1 MLGGTASAA
10 FTKNSS
16 ESTTGARWKRGRREF
31 TSVRCILY
39 VKLQRVSE
47 ETHKFPSTTKQ
58 LDAAISLWI
67 APTTGVGISPLDHL
81 SSRLFAQSRSPSMI
95 INLAER
101 AHNHNWELDPVIRS
115 LLDTDFY
122 KLLMLQFIWKHFP
135 NTRVTFSLFNRHPS
149 VRMADMVHVEELKV
163 QLQHA
168 RGLRF
173 RKSELVWLAGN
184 TFYGKRGIF
193 EPAFLEWLENG
204 FRLSDY
210 QLRVRDGQI
219 QLSFEGSW
227 TETTMWELYS
237 LAILDELKTR
247 AQLKMLSEFGIDI
260 LYARAKTKLWNK
272 IERLRGVPGLSV
284 ADFGTRRRHSFLWQE
299 YVVVAMASN
308 LGSNFIGTSNAF
320 LAHKHDLE
328 AIGTNA
334 HEIPMVMAALA
345 PDDAELKASQ
355 YKVLELW
362 QQTYEGAL
370 RVMLPDTFGTTQF
383 LDNAPNWVA
392 DWTGQRVDSK
402 DPYIAGDEYIEWL
415 KARGRDPRE
424 KLLIASD
431 TLDVDVILGLHAY
444 FAGKIAKHAA
454 RAEFRTAAD
463 FRDRN
468 KWTADRRI
476 RFSAGWGTLLTN
488 DFRGCNPNDGGG
500 FDPIGLICKVS
511 SVEGK
516 PAVKLSDNYAK
527 ALGSPE
533 EIERYRRV
541 FGTVGVANGP
551 LVA

>member
-1 MLGGTASAA
+1 
-10 FTKNSS
+10 
-16 ESTTGARWKRGRREF
+16 
-31 TSVRCILY
+31 
-39 VKLQRVSE
+39 
-47 ETHKFPSTTKQ
+47 
-58 LDAAISLWI
+58 
-67 APTTGVGISPLDHL
+67 
-81 SSRLFAQSRSPSMI
+81 MI

-135 NTRVTFSLFNRHPS
+135 KTRVTFSLYNRHPA
-149 VRMADMVHVEELKV
+149 VRMADLIHVDELKM
-163 QLQHA
+163 QLQHV
-168 RGLRF
+168 RGRRF

-184 TFYGKRGIF
+184 TFYGTRGIF
-193 EPAFLEWLENG
+193 EPAFLEWLEQG

-210 QLRVRDGQI
+210 QLAIRDGQI
-219 QLSFEGSW
+219 HLTFEGAW

-247 AQLKMLSEFGIDI
+247 AHLKTLSEFGLDI

-299 YVVVAMASN
+299 YVVVAMAAN

-345 PDDAELKASQ
+345 PDDEALKASQ
-355 YKVLELW
+355 YRVLELW
-362 QQTYEGAL
+362 QETYEGAL

-383 LDNAPNWVA
+383 LENAPDWVA
-392 DWTGQRVDSK
+392 DWTGQRIDSK

-415 KARGRDPRE
+415 KQRGRDPRD
-424 KLLIASD
+424 KLIIASD
-431 TLDVDVILGLHAY
+431 ALDVDDILGLHAY
-444 FAGKIAKHAA
+444 FGGVLQGGTKPTEL
-454 RAEFRTAAD
+454 RSGAD
-463 FRDRN
+463 FLDRK
-468 KWTADRRI
+468 KWIPSRRV

-488 DFRGCNPNDGGG
+488 DFRGCSPDGGNG
-500 FDPIGLICKVS
+500 FDPVSLICKVS
-511 SVEGK
+511 TVEGR

-527 ALGSPE
+527 ALGPPHE
-533 EIERYRRV
+533 VERYRNV
-541 FGTVGVANGP
+541 CATAGVANVP
-551 LVA
+551 VLT